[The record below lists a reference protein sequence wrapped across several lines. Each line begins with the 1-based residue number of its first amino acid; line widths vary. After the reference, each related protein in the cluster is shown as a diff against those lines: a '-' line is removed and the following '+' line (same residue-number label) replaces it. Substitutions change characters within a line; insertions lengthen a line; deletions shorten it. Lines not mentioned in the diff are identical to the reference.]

1 MILVTGAGGTVGSE
15 VVKQLAA
22 AGVKMRAGFHSEQ
35 KAEEAR
41 RNGIDGIVLD
51 FAKRETLGPALHE
64 VDRVFLISGNV
75 PHQTELEINVVQEAK
90 RAGVMHIVKNSA
102 WGAETEGFTFA
113 KIHRP
118 VEKEIEASGMLY
130 TVLRP
135 NGYMQ
140 NMSNFYGATIR
151 KQGAFFLPAGDAR
164 ISHIDARDVAR
175 VAAAV
180 LTDSGQA
187 AQGQCYELSGPEAL
201 GFEEIAEKLSAVAG
215 REICFVDI
223 SDGDFVKAAVGSG
236 VPKAAALAVVEL
248 FHYYLTGAASR
259 VTHNVQT
266 LTGHPPLTFDQYA
279 RGHAQEF
286 RSDAATPQSAAAPVS

>member
-22 AGVKMRAGFHSEQ
+22 AGAKMRAGFHSEE

-41 RNGIDGIVLD
+41 RKGIDGIALD
-51 FAKRETLGPALHE
+51 FAKIETLQRAMDS

-75 PHQTELEINVVQEAK
+75 PHQTELELNVVREAK
-90 RAGVMHIVKNSA
+90 RAGVLQVVKHSV

-113 KIHRP
+113 RIHRP
-118 VEKEIEASGMLY
+118 VEKEIVASGMAY
-130 TVLRP
+130 TILRP

-140 NMSNFYGATIR
+140 NMNNFYGLTIR
-151 KQGAFFLPAGDAR
+151 KQGVFYLPASDAHV
-164 ISHIDARDVAR
+164 SHIDARDVAR

-201 GFEEIAEKLSAVAG
+201 SCYDIAEKLSAVAG
-215 REICFVDI
+215 REISFVDI
-223 SDGDFVKAAVGSG
+223 SDGDFLKSSISSG
-236 VPKAAALAVVEL
+236 MPKAAAMAVLEL
-248 FHYYLTGAASR
+248 FHYYMTGAASR
-259 VTHNVQT
+259 VTYNVQT
-266 LTGHPPLTFDQYA
+266 LTGHAPLTFDQYA
-279 RGHAQEF
+279 RDYGNSF
-286 RSDAATPQSAAAPVS
+286 RSDGSAAQGAAAPVN